1 MQKRRFALVLLS
13 FVLLLTIFYPSSSS
27 AAAAADVPAP
37 QATLLTQV
45 QPLGEVVSA
54 VVLKYRTNID
64 GASLS
69 TSSFQVQSVLN
80 DVYTDRT
87 VTGVYTNDTGAIT
100 NRSTHGKYVVI
111 ELDAQDKNASTLTY
125 DSTSA
130 VNRINPLSYYISQKK
145 DIATS
150 KKTVIPASTQT
161 VKATDKVTPIVD
173 DFKKNTFENKDG
185 FKLNYFTFE
194 PKVEPGKTYPLVVFL
209 HGNGERGDGN
219 GVNLLANAGAVTWA
233 SPEQQA
239 KHPSFVIAPQ
249 SPIDLEHKFIW
260 ADEPRNSAVADLV
273 RETALKY
280 PIDINRIYIVG
291 ISQGAMG
298 TWRLLEK
305 NLDLFAAGV
314 PIAGLTNYE
323 KAVNMYAPV
332 DPAHVEILKN
342 VPIWAFHAADDTTVS
357 PKNSEEM
364 VAAIKAQN
372 GNLIHFTEYE
382 AGIIKPT
389 GHFSWVPALQNQDM
403 IEWLFAQKK

>member
-1 MQKRRFALVLLS
+1 MQRRRFALVLLS
-13 FVLLLTIFYPSSSS
+13 FVFLLTIFFPSSSS
-27 AAAAADVPAP
+27 AAAATDVPAP

-54 VVLKYRTNID
+54 VVLKYSTNID

-111 ELDAQDKNASTLTY
+111 ELDTQDKNASTLTY
-125 DSTSA
+125 DATSA
-130 VNRINPLSYYISQKK
+130 VNRINTLNYIISQKK

-150 KKTVIPASTQT
+150 KKTVIPASAQT
-161 VKATDKVTPIVD
+161 VKATDKITPIVD
-173 DFKKNTFENKDG
+173 DFQKSIFENKEG

-280 PIDINRIYIVG
+280 PIDTDRIYIVG

-332 DPAHVEILKN
+332 DPKHVEVLKN

-357 PKNSEEM
+357 PKNSQEM

>member
-13 FVLLLTIFYPSSSS
+13 FVFLLTIFYPSSNS
-27 AAAAADVPAP
+27 AAAAADVSAP
-37 QATLLTQV
+37 QATLLTEV
-45 QPLGEVVSA
+45 QPLGEIVSA
-54 VVLKYRTNID
+54 VVLKYSTNID

-111 ELDAQDKNASTLTY
+111 ELDSQDKNASTLTY

-130 VNRINPLSYYISQKK
+130 VNRINPLNYYISQKK

-150 KKTVIPASTQT
+150 KKTVVPVSAQAI
-161 VKATDKVTPIVD
+161 KATDKVTPIVD
-173 DFKKNTFENKDG
+173 DFQKSTFENKDG

-194 PKVEPGKTYPLVVFL
+194 PKVEPGTTYPLVVFL

-280 PIDINRIYIVG
+280 PIDTNRIYIVG

-332 DPAHVEILKN
+332 DPAHVEVLKN

-382 AGIIKPT
+382 AGMIKPT
-389 GHFSWVPALQNQDM
+389 GHFSWVPALQDQDM

>member
-1 MQKRRFALVLLS
+1 M
-13 FVLLLTIFYPSSSS
+13 
-27 AAAAADVPAP
+27 
-37 QATLLTQV
+37 
-45 QPLGEVVSA
+45 GEVVSA
-54 VVLKYRTNID
+54 VVLKYSTNID

-111 ELDAQDKNASTLTY
+111 ELDTQDKNASTLTY
-125 DSTSA
+125 DATSA
-130 VNRINPLSYYISQKK
+130 VNRINTLNYTISQKK

-150 KKTVIPASTQT
+150 KKTVIPASAQT
-161 VKATDKVTPIVD
+161 VKATDKITPIVD
-173 DFKKNTFENKDG
+173 DFQKSIFENKEG

-280 PIDINRIYIVG
+280 PIDTDRIYIVG

-332 DPAHVEILKN
+332 DPKHVEVLKN

-357 PKNSEEM
+357 PKNSQEM

>member
-1 MQKRRFALVLLS
+1 MQRRRFALVLLS
-13 FVLLLTIFYPSSSS
+13 FVFLLTIFFPSSSS
-27 AAAAADVPAP
+27 AAAADVPAP

-54 VVLKYRTNID
+54 VVLKYSTNID

-100 NRSTHGKYVVI
+100 NRSTYGKYVVI
-111 ELDAQDKNASTLTY
+111 ELDTQDKNASTLTY
-125 DSTSA
+125 DATSA
-130 VNRINPLSYYISQKK
+130 VNRINTLNYTISQKE

-161 VKATDKVTPIVD
+161 VKATDKITPTVD
-173 DFKKNTFENKDG
+173 DFQKNTFENKEG

-260 ADEPRNSAVADLV
+260 ADEPRNSAIADLV

-280 PIDINRIYIVG
+280 PIDTNRIYIVG

-332 DPAHVEILKN
+332 EPTHVEALKN

-357 PKNSEEM
+357 PKNSQEM